1 MSCIDSRNEFLK
13 NGSTGIEE
21 TISRA
26 NELYVNV
33 KQTSDA
39 TIDSRLLANAAD
51 LSYRK
56 AAQLSLGDNSAGIDV
71 DEFVSKCIA
80 FMRRGPDVSNST
92 TSTSTRRR
100 RPATQ
105 RDPND
110 SDEEDQG
117 DAMNWDWLGRT
128 ACLPCNKRPVVS
140 GWLLGPLSVKKRT
153 RQLTQRG
160 TNEQFDART
169 LDKPTLLQQADLA
182 DQESTNLTIMCSS
195 INKLLG
201 RLQSENEAEVSSILS
216 GREMEG
222 TLTPEGAQEVMDKHN
237 IADDSG
243 VPLFKFCINPR
254 SFGQSVENLF
264 YVSFLVRD
272 GNVGVGTD
280 SRGCLTLRKYYPS
293 AISHG
298 ALTNYT

>member
-1 MSCIDSRNEFLK
+1 M
-13 NGSTGIEE
+13 
-21 TISRA
+21 
-26 NELYVNV
+26 NV

-56 AAQLSLGDNSAGIDV
+56 ATQLSLGDSNAGVDV

-80 FMRRGPDVSNST
+80 FMRRGPDISNST
-92 TSTSTRRR
+92 TSTSTRRQ
-100 RPATQ
+100 PATQ

-128 ACLPCNKRPVVS
+128 ACLSNNKRPVVS
-140 GWLLGPLSVKKRT
+140 GWLLGPLSVKKRA
-153 RQLTQRG
+153 RNPTQRG
-160 TNEQFDART
+160 PNEQFDNT
-169 LDKPTLLQQADLA
+169 ILDKPTLLQQADLA
-182 DQESTNLTIMCSS
+182 EQESINLTIMCSD

-201 RLQSENEAEVSSILS
+201 QHLVEKEAEVSAILS
-216 GREMEG
+216 ARQMDG
-222 TLTPEGAQEVMDKHN
+222 TLTPEGGQEIMDKHH
-237 IADDSG
+237 IADDGG

-272 GNVGVGTD
+272 GHVGVGTD
-280 SRGCLTLRKYYPS
+280 SRGCLTLRKFYIS
-293 AISHG
+293 AVSDG